1 MRLLFLGDIVGRPGR
16 NAVIERLP
24 GLRDRW
30 QLDCV
35 VINGENSA
43 GGFGI
48 TEAICD
54 EILGAGADAITL
66 GNHSWDQRETLV
78 FIERQPRLLR
88 PANYPPG
95 TPGRG
100 ANLIDTRSGQRV
112 LVVQV
117 MGRLYM
123 DPLDDPFAAVDR
135 ELETCPLG
143 QVADAIIVDVHAE
156 ATSEKEAMGHHLDGR
171 ASLVV
176 GTHTHVPTA
185 DHRVRRR
192 RGPAWSRA
200 WARALSPAS
209 PSRRTTALASP
220 GAWRRF
226 GSGPIWRKPG
236 RVFGTDCGFSVPAVP
251 LFEARRLSR
260 WDHRYKAGDDVTEV
274 SRARLPAPFTS
285 CNFVPIFAARRT
297 RWTPR

>member
-16 NAVIERLP
+16 QAVIERLP

-30 QLDCV
+30 RLDCV
-35 VINGENSA
+35 VINGENAA

-54 EILGAGADAITL
+54 EILAAGADAVTL
-66 GNHSWDQRETLV
+66 GNHTWDQRETLV

-88 PANYPPG
+88 PVNYPPG

-100 ANLIDTRSGQRV
+100 ATLIDTPSGQRV
-112 LVVQV
+112 LVVNV

-123 DPLDDPFAAVDR
+123 DPLDDPFAAVER

-143 QVADAIIVDVHAE
+143 QVADAAIIDVHAE

-185 DHRVRRR
+185 DHRILA
-192 RGPAWSRA
+192 GG
-200 WARALSPAS
+200 
-209 PSRRTTALASP
+209 TAYMSDAGMCGDYDSVLGMQKEESI
-220 GAWRRF
+220 RRF
-226 GSGPIWRKPG
+226 LQKTPGPRMEPALGEGTLSGIAVETNDRTG
-236 RVFGTDCGFSVPAVP
+236 LALRVAAVRLGP
-251 LFEARRLSR
+251 NLEEAWPRF
-260 WDHRYKAGDDVTEV
+260 WD
-274 SRARLPAPFTS
+274 
-285 CNFVPIFAARRT
+285 
-297 RWTPR
+297 